1 MVKKSKKL
9 HKNYRAL
16 ISCTDVKGNAQ
27 FVQKVTFE
35 SLINFKQDHYGSWKC
50 YKSCYFLKLS
60 VPKLLKHAI
69 IFFVVVLFNLFTR

>member
-1 MVKKSKKL
+1 MVKKSKKF

-35 SLINFKQDHYGSWKC
+35 SLINFKQDH
-50 YKSCYFLKLS
+50 
-60 VPKLLKHAI
+60 
-69 IFFVVVLFNLFTR
+69 

>member
-50 YKSCYFLKLS
+50 YKSYYFLKFS

-69 IFFVVVLFNLFTR
+69 IFFCGSAF

>member
-16 ISCTDVKGNAQ
+16 ISCTEVKGNAQ

-50 YKSCYFLKLS
+50 YKSCYFLKFS

>member
-16 ISCTDVKGNAQ
+16 ISCTEVKGNAQ

-35 SLINFKQDHYGSWKC
+35 PLINFKQNHYGSWKC
-50 YKSCYFLKLS
+50 YKSFYFLKFSSL
-60 VPKLLKHAI
+60 KLLKHAI
-69 IFFVVVLFNLFTR
+69 TSFCGSAF

>member
-1 MVKKSKKL
+1 MVKKSKRFN
-9 HKNYRAL
+9 KNYRAL

>member
-9 HKNYRAL
+9 HKNSRAL
-16 ISCTDVKGNAQ
+16 ISCTEFKGNAQ